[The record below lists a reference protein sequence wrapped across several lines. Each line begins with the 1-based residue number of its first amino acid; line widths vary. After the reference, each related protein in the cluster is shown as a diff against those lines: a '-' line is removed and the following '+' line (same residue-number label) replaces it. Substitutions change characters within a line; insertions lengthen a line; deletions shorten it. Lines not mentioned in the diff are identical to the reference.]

1 MIKNVKS
8 STLIGIAGLVL
19 IIVSIGIFTVKTS
32 GYKDVDYLL
41 NINEPREVTIEGKVI
56 DIYIEFYKNLV
67 VFVLEGQSGA
77 RVIAYYNL
85 DKFQSEYGGLP
96 SHSTVDSK
104 MVVTGIFTPIKN
116 TGFIGEI
123 QIKSILTGCHKAY
136 EAPQV
141 KKT

>member
-1 MIKNVKS
+1 MKKS
-8 STLIGIAGLVL
+8 SLIGIAGLIL
-19 IIVSIGIFTVKTS
+19 IVVSIGVFTVKTS

-41 NINEPREVTIEGKVI
+41 NINESREVTVEGKVV
-56 DIYIEFYKNLV
+56 DIHVDFDKNLV
-67 VFVLEGQSGA
+67 VFTLEGQSGA
-77 RVIAYYNL
+77 RVIAYYKL

-104 MVVTGIFTPIKN
+104 MVVSGLFIPVKSSIY
-116 TGFIGEI
+116 IGEI
-123 QIKSILTGCHKAY
+123 QIRSILTGCHKAY

>member
-1 MIKNVKS
+1 MKKS
-8 STLIGIAGLVL
+8 NLIGIAGLIL
-19 IIVSIGIFTVKTS
+19 IIVSIGVFTVKTS

-41 NINEPREVTIEGKVI
+41 NINESREVTVEGKVV
-56 DIYIEFYKNLV
+56 DIHVDFDNNLV
-67 VFVLEGQSGA
+67 VFTLEGQSGA

-104 MVVTGIFTPIKN
+104 MVVSGLFIPVKSSIY
-116 TGFIGEI
+116 IGEI
-123 QIKSILTGCHKAY
+123 QIRSILTGCHKAY

>member
-1 MIKNVKS
+1 MKKS
-8 STLIGIAGLVL
+8 SFIGIAGLIL
-19 IIVSIGIFTVKTS
+19 IVVSIGVFTVKTS

-41 NINEPREVTIEGKVI
+41 DINESREVTVEGKVV
-56 DIYIEFYKNLV
+56 DIHVDFDNNLV
-67 VFVLEGQSGA
+67 VFTLEGQSGA

-104 MVVTGIFTPIKN
+104 MVVSGLFIPVKSSIY
-116 TGFIGEI
+116 IGEI
-123 QIKSILTGCHKAY
+123 QIRSILTGCHKAY

>member
-1 MIKNVKS
+1 MKKS
-8 STLIGIAGLVL
+8 SLIGIAGLIL
-19 IIVSIGIFTVKTS
+19 IVVSIGVFTVKTS

-41 NINEPREVTIEGKVI
+41 DINEPREVTVEGKVV
-56 DIYIEFYKNLV
+56 DIHVDFDNNLV
-67 VFVLEGQSGA
+67 VFTLEGQSGA

-104 MVVTGIFTPIKN
+104 MVVSGLFIPVKSSIY
-116 TGFIGEI
+116 IGEI
-123 QIKSILTGCHKAY
+123 QIRSILTGCHKAY

>member
-1 MIKNVKS
+1 MKKS
-8 STLIGIAGLVL
+8 SLIGIAGLIL
-19 IIVSIGIFTVKTS
+19 IIVSIGVFTVKTS

-41 NINEPREVTIEGKVI
+41 NINESREVTVEGKVV
-56 DIYIEFYKNLV
+56 DIHVDFDNNLV
-67 VFVLEGQSGA
+67 VFTLEGQSGA

-104 MVVTGIFTPIKN
+104 MVVSGLFIPVKSSIY
-116 TGFIGEI
+116 IGEI
-123 QIKSILTGCHKAY
+123 QIRNILTGCHKAY

>member
-1 MIKNVKS
+1 MKKS
-8 STLIGIAGLVL
+8 SLIGIAGLIL
-19 IIVSIGIFTVKTS
+19 IVVSIGVFTIKTS

-41 NINEPREVTIEGKVI
+41 NIDESREVTVEGKVV
-56 DIYIEFYKNLV
+56 DIHVDFDNNLV
-67 VFVLEGQSGA
+67 VFTLEGQSGA

-104 MVVTGIFTPIKN
+104 MVVTGLFIPVKSSIY
-116 TGFIGEI
+116 IGEI
-123 QIKSILTGCHKAY
+123 QIRSILTGCHKAY